1 MNDSN
6 EPALASGAHGCE
18 TELQE
23 LCFHKHL
30 STSGIIKLCQGHLH
44 AVLTTA
50 CPPAAQEAQNESAT
64 PEV

>member
-30 STSGIIKLCQGHLH
+30 STSGIVKPGMPG
-44 AVLTTA
+44 A
-50 CPPAAQEAQNESAT
+50 PARGAHHCLPTCSTGGTKRERNA
-64 PEV
+64 